1 MARHIVATLA
11 RLSFIIIIVQAGIC
25 ILGLLWLKTMYMK
38 FGKLL
43 ECISTLNCTVNT
55 NTIWKLKKASYMQ
68 CLYYV
73 VIVRVLYHFEL
84 EA

>member
-1 MARHIVATLA
+1 MTVVHFNKLNIIIIILILILCNTDQLNTVATLA

-43 ECISTLNCTVNT
+43 ECNIN
-55 NTIWKLKKASYMQ
+55 
-68 CLYYV
+68 
-73 VIVRVLYHFEL
+73 FEL
-84 EA
+84 YSKY

>member
-55 NTIWKLKKASYMQ
+55 NTIWKLKKASYAVPLL
-68 CLYYV
+68 CSHCKSS
-73 VIVRVLYHFEL
+73 ISF
-84 EA
+84 